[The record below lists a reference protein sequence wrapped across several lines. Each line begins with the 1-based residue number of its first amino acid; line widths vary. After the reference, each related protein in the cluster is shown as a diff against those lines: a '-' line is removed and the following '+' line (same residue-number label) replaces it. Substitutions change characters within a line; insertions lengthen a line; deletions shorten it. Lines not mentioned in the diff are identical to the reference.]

1 MEPFISTFI
10 YFVAA
15 IIIVIIGLT
24 IFEWLTTKYKDWDQV
39 RDGNHAIALSIAGK
53 IIGICIILA
62 FAIYHSINVVE
73 TLIWGAYG
81 VVLQLIAYLVFEGI
95 TRKFSVEEQ
104 LKANNIAVGIISFA
118 VSVGLAFVIGASIT

>member
-15 IIIVIIGLT
+15 IIVVIIGLV

-39 RDGNHAIALSIAGK
+39 RDGNQAIALSIAGK
-53 IIGICIILA
+53 IIGICIILS
-62 FAIYHSINVVE
+62 FAIYHSVDVVE

-81 VVLQLIAYLVFEGI
+81 VILQLIAYLIFEGI
-95 TRKFSVEEQ
+95 TRKFSVEQQ
-104 LKANNIAVGIISFA
+104 LKDNNVAVGIISLA
-118 VSVGLAFVIGASIT
+118 VSVGLAFVIGSSIT